1 MALPLINSCNN
12 SQPSTA
18 LGCVNSEVVMGFY
31 NRLHNLGTSINPHV
45 VSQTSTHEGASYKFA
60 KEGVGALSSVSIF
73 NHERVPVSCLE

>member
-18 LGCVNSEVVMGFY
+18 LGCVNSEAVMGFY
-31 NRLHNLGTSINPHV
+31 NINNLGTSI
-45 VSQTSTHEGASYKFA
+45 VSQKSTHEGASYKFA

-73 NHERVPVSCLE
+73 NHERVSVSCAWN